1 MVKKVAFPANSTA
14 QYALEQALALNKI
27 DKSKIKL
34 IPLKPAEIVSAW
46 TRGDIDAAY
55 VWGPFTQQLEKEG
68 GKEIYRT
75 TTLNEKG
82 ILVYNNFAVRKEF
95 AEKHPDL
102 VIKFLKAYQDQ
113 VDEYKRDPKAASEN
127 L

>member
-1 MVKKVAFPANSTA
+1 MVKSCLPANSTA

-75 TTLNEKG
+75 TTLNEKVFWF
-82 ILVYNNFAVRKEF
+82 ITTSLSVKSLQKNTLTLLLNF
-95 AEKHPDL
+95 
-102 VIKFLKAYQDQ
+102 
-113 VDEYKRDPKAASEN
+113 
-127 L
+127 